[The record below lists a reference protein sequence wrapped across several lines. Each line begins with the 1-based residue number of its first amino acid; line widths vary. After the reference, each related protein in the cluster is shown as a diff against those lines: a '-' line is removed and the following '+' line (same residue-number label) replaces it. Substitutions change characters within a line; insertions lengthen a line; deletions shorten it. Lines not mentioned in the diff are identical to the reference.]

1 MIPTQLTDYP
11 LIRVCRPNCR
21 SHNNCGN
28 KGKRPV
34 TAADDPDPNNRIKSW
49 INRSGNYGVVPTP
62 ENDLVIFDV
71 DSKRMAEILDQELPS
86 TFTVESGGRGL
97 GQHWYYQCD
106 QATEQRNWDHP
117 EGGVNVD
124 YWQVVG
130 PGSVHAETGDK
141 YEIIDDRP
149 IARISLEE
157 YQAVYDIFTEIHQS
171 ETASTVADVESGGG
185 GSSDGSAARPLS
197 TPNSLNF
204 INSEKYRKKVAR
216 VLNETDAQHRDR
228 LWLAGWLYS
237 AAGLYQTEIVD
248 LVEQEC
254 NWIDYDRSITS
265 KMVSSVIRSTDS
277 DRGTHPTEFG
287 SNSTGDMGFLNPE
300 SRKTEDESGGSQP
313 PTQEVFENMEDNVS
327 KKSTVQ
333 RDNGRFARSGIV
345 SVENNG
351 DEWEYA
357 GVVFGQIGDEDEEL
371 GTVVEFETNQYGD
384 RDYKNLG
391 NRSPEDLRLA
401 AEALEE
407 LADEIEG

>member
-1 MIPTQLTDYP
+1 
-11 LIRVCRPNCR
+11 
-21 SHNNCGN
+21 
-28 KGKRPV
+28 
-34 TAADDPDPNNRIKSW
+34 
-49 INRSGNYGVVPTP
+49 
-62 ENDLVIFDV
+62 
-71 DSKRMAEILDQELPS
+71 MAEILDQELPS

-171 ETASTVADVESGGG
+171 ETANTVADVESGGG

-248 LVEQEC
+248 LIEQEC

-287 SNSTGDMGFLNPE
+287 SNPTGDMGFLNPE

-313 PTQEVFENMEDNVS
+313 PTREVFENMEDNVS

>member
-1 MIPTQLTDYP
+1 
-11 LIRVCRPNCR
+11 
-21 SHNNCGN
+21 
-28 KGKRPV
+28 
-34 TAADDPDPNNRIKSW
+34 
-49 INRSGNYGVVPTP
+49 
-62 ENDLVIFDV
+62 
-71 DSKRMAEILDQELPS
+71 
-86 TFTVESGGRGL
+86 
-97 GQHWYYQCD
+97 
-106 QATEQRNWDHP
+106 
-117 EGGVNVD
+117 
-124 YWQVVG
+124 
-130 PGSVHAETGDK
+130 
-141 YEIIDDRP
+141 
-149 IARISLEE
+149 
-157 YQAVYDIFTEIHQS
+157 
-171 ETASTVADVESGGG
+171 
-185 GSSDGSAARPLS
+185 
-197 TPNSLNF
+197 
-204 INSEKYRKKVAR
+204 
-216 VLNETDAQHRDR
+216 LNETDAQHRDR

-248 LVEQEC
+248 LIEQEC

-287 SNSTGDMGFLNPE
+287 SNPTGDMGFLNPE

-313 PTQEVFENMEDNVS
+313 PTREVFENMEDNVS